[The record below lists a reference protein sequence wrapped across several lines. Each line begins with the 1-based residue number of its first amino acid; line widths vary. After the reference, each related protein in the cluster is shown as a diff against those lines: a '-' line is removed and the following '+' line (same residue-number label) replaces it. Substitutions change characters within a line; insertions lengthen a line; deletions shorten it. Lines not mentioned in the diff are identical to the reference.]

1 MKIGDLV
8 KMDLPLLDEEADEWG
23 LGIVVEAA
31 GTRPEGSACVL
42 WSKTSQESWEL
53 YRNLEQVDESR

>member
-31 GTRPEGSACVL
+31 GARPEGSACVL
-42 WSKTSQESWEL
+42 WSKTGRESWEL
-53 YRNLEQVDESR
+53 YRNLEQVDES